1 MMGKKVE
8 DVRIVPGGVEDITV
22 GWCDEVL
29 HQGGCI
35 HQDVAVTKVQAE
47 RLTSDSTGMEDG
59 GGLSE
64 AVMIRIQVHYRLLF
78 AIQQLKSFYCIV
90 PVVMLLVEN
99 PNLWLPRSLEFTTA
113 NSLYYGGFFS
123 IVMEEKM

>member
-8 DVRIVPGGVEDITV
+8 DVRTVPGGVEDITV

-35 HQDVAVTKVQAE
+35 HQDVAVAKVQAE
-47 RLTSDSTGMEDG
+47 RLTGDSSEEDG

-64 AVMIRIQVHYRLLF
+64 ALLIKIQLEYR
-78 AIQQLKSFYCIV
+78 Y
-90 PVVMLLVEN
+90 
-99 PNLWLPRSLEFTTA
+99 
-113 NSLYYGGFFS
+113 
-123 IVMEEKM
+123 

>member
-1 MMGKKVE
+1 MDSVPLKLSKNGQFSESDHAMMGKKVE

-35 HQDVAVTKVQAE
+35 QPGVAVARVQAE
-47 RLTSDSTGMEDG
+47 RLTGDSSEEDG

-64 AVMIRIQVHYRLLF
+64 ALLIKIQVEYR
-78 AIQQLKSFYCIV
+78 Y
-90 PVVMLLVEN
+90 
-99 PNLWLPRSLEFTTA
+99 
-113 NSLYYGGFFS
+113 
-123 IVMEEKM
+123 

>member
-1 MMGKKVE
+1 M
-8 DVRIVPGGVEDITV
+8 
-22 GWCDEVL
+22 L

-64 AVMIRIQVHYRLLF
+64 AMMIRIQVHYRLLF
-78 AIQQLKSFYCIV
+78 AIQQLKSFYCIAV
-90 PVVMLLVEN
+90 EMLLVQN
-99 PNLWLPRSLEFTTA
+99 LNLWLPRSLEFTTA
-113 NSLYYGGFFS
+113 NSLYCGGFYS
-123 IVMEEKM
+123 IIMEAKM

>member
-8 DVRIVPGGVEDITV
+8 DVGIVPECVEDITV

-35 HQDVAVTKVQAE
+35 HQGVAVTRVQAE
-47 RLTSDSTGMEDG
+47 RLTGDSSEEDG

-64 AVMIRIQVHYRLLF
+64 ALLIKIQVEYR
-78 AIQQLKSFYCIV
+78 Y
-90 PVVMLLVEN
+90 
-99 PNLWLPRSLEFTTA
+99 
-113 NSLYYGGFFS
+113 
-123 IVMEEKM
+123 